1 MSLLRELV
9 GMFQYLSADEVVSR
23 MNASASAVH
32 FQLQLIELYIADAR
46 GLSAHWNQFYP
57 AYYRLVSEFARTW
70 GQDRVAQIRDHYNAP
85 GRPPS
90 QAKARFSIPVRTM
103 YLCMYIVGIS

>member
-1 MSLLRELV
+1 MTFMSLLRELV

-70 GQDRVAQIRDHYNAP
+70 GQDRVAQIRDHYNAHP
-85 GRPPS
+85 DARQVKPRPDS
-90 QAKARFSIPVRTM
+90 RFRCV
-103 YLCMYIVGIS
+103 LCTYVCT